1 MFVFV
6 MRKNRDQQSCQC
18 KTDGHD
24 MLAFGDGIVGVRWA
38 AGRRRDPKGFA
49 AGSAIQFL
57 IDFLIF
63 NAFKIISEKIN

>member
-1 MFVFV
+1 
-6 MRKNRDQQSCQC
+6 
-18 KTDGHD
+18 

-63 NAFKIISEKIN
+63 NAFKIISEQIN